1 MSRPSDVVIVGGG
14 VIGLSIA
21 WRLAC
26 AEVGVTLIDRRAV
39 GREASWAGAGLIAAN
54 GEHLRTNPTVELR
67 SWNRGAVRRV
77 VRVAPR
83 RNRHRQRLSTERR
96 CGRRAQ

>member
-14 VIGLSIA
+14 VIGLTIA

-26 AEVGVTLIDRRAV
+26 AGVGVTLIDRRAV

-54 GEHLRTNPTVELR
+54 GEHFAHESHRRVAVLE
-67 SWNRGAVRRV
+67 RGAVRRV

-83 RNRHRQRLSTERR
+83 
-96 CGRRAQ
+96 